1 MTRKLWTEEEDKLL
15 KLHFASHKEEEGAWE
30 EVSSSLKLAGHRKSA
45 KQCRDRWINHLDP
58 SLLRVDWQADDNAKL
73 LDLHESLGSHWKII
87 AQSFPGRTDNSV
99 KNQFFS
105 LVRKSLR
112 KARKSVSKNANTAEV
127 NAIKPKI
134 LSNLF
139 LQKLDLPKDVVPSAG
154 VLPVEL
160 QFLSRPPIPLKS
172 FVLSLAFS
180 NIFDEVIPTNPKVA
194 TVVDFILH
202 SLEQQNRDYVNVK
215 VSKKPRKVKGG
226 KIRKIRKS
234 VSTPVI
240 EVHSRRTDRAKP
252 KPKPL
257 PVKEAT
263 SGHKKQP
270 ALTVVAEEEEWSQN
284 QKAQDVSES
293 MVFPQRESFNL
304 FSEAIPQ
311 EEEHCLLS
319 LPGLA
324 DNQASWFHK
333 EDTRNTSFHNFNSDE
348 VEPDFEIEHAQMDFD
363 SLS

>member
-15 KLHFASHKEEEGAWE
+15 KLHFASHKEDEGAWE

-73 LDLHESLGSHWKII
+73 LDLHESLGSHWKVI

-139 LQKLDLPKDVVPSAG
+139 LQKLDLPKEVIPSAS

-180 NIFDEVIPTNPKVA
+180 NVFDEVIPTNPEVA
-194 TVVDFILH
+194 NVVDFILH

-226 KIRKIRKS
+226 KIRKIKKS
-234 VSTPVI
+234 VSTPKI
-240 EVHSRRTDRAKP
+240 EANTKIIEKP
-252 KPKPL
+252 KPKLKPL
-257 PVKEAT
+257 KEAT
-263 SGHKKQP
+263 SGQKTQP
-270 ALTVVAEEEEWSQN
+270 PLTVVAEEEEWSQN
-284 QKAQDVSES
+284 PKAQDAGDS
-293 MVFPQRESFNL
+293 MIFPQRDPFNL
-304 FSEAIPQ
+304 FPEAVPQ
-311 EEEHCLLS
+311 EEEEHCFLD
-319 LPGLA
+319 LPGLTE
-324 DNQASWFHK
+324 NQASWFHK

-348 VEPDFEIEHAQMDFD
+348 VEPEFEVENAQLDFD
-363 SLS
+363 TLS